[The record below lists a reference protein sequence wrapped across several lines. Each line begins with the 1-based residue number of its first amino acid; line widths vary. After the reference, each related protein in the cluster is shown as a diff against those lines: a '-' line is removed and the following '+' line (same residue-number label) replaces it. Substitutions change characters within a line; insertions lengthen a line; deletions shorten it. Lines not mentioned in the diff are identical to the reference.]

1 MARIFL
7 PLVGLL
13 YLVLA
18 VWCTVQP
25 HSTAAAV
32 GFTLQPGAGESEF
45 VTVYGGLELA
55 LAILFLRPLCW
66 PASTAEPLL
75 TCLIIHGC
83 LVLFRTM
90 AFFRFADIPSLT
102 WGLAAGEWIVL
113 LLALAL
119 WLIENKRPS
128 ATPD

>member
-1 MARIFL
+1 MARLFL
-7 PLVGLL
+7 TVVGLL

-18 VWCTVQP
+18 VWCTAQP

-32 GFTLQPGAGESEF
+32 GFTLQQGAGESEF

-66 PASTAEPLL
+66 PASTTAALRI
-75 TCLIIHGC
+75 CLIIHGC

-90 AFFRFADIPSLT
+90 AFLRFSNIPSLT
-102 WGLAAGEWIVL
+102 WGLAAGEWIVM
-113 LLALAL
+113 LLALAC
-119 WLIENKRPS
+119 WLTENKGPS